1 VKILMTTLRNMNQL
15 IHWFGDQEDLEETSL
30 LFSRYFSDL
39 LVNLLHYLAL
49 YVLKPDTKQ
58 VLTTLLSELFCG
70 LASGKALPAGEVLD
84 ALQVDLW
91 RWQQWSVK
99 ATSQPTMEGEMKD
112 GSNMGTP
119 FPPILPLHPTSA
131 PPPPHS
137 SSSAVNELV
146 NLQAITETSQ
156 AVFEMWLT
164 VAVDSSLLHSSSS
177 KPSLLTLP
185 PPLPLTAVLLATNTP
200 PCYLNGIFFASL
212 KYLQTH
218 ANNSQQLHLALTLL
232 TTSLLPLTS
241 HLLTKS
247 SSNTSSSSH
256 VSSPHHN
263 NGNHIQPEM
272 LMLQLL
278 FLMFNLHALDSLKAF
293 HLKAILP
300 ILCDVIQRKGFSDPL
315 SLICGKGVTH
325 IARTSPQIFKGEIL
339 LVSDEAKLLLQ
350 NAMKM
355 ILEQQNQQQQSGA
368 GGANNSSGSGVN
380 SGINKSSQAMATAGV
395 GGAAQGGAGG
405 LKKFDMSKF
414 KKAAVAAA
422 AVTTAPSETP
432 PGPSSTETS
441 SNTTAPES

>member
-84 ALQVDLW
+84 VLQVDLW
-91 RWQQWSVK
+91 RWQQWSVR
-99 ATSQPTMEGEMKD
+99 ATSQPTMEEMKD

-119 FPPILPLHPTSA
+119 FPPTLPLHPTS
-131 PPPPHS
+131 PPPPH

-218 ANNSQQLHLALTLL
+218 SNDSQQLHLALTLL

-241 HLLTKS
+241 HLLTK
-247 SSNTSSSSH
+247 SSSSH

-355 ILEQQNQQQQSGA
+355 ILEQQNQQQQQSGA
-368 GGANNSSGSGVN
+368 GGANSSSGSGVN